1 MELIATVIWNI
12 ADGEHSR
19 FTLFV
24 TSNSRSFYSS
34 LRHLLLWKVNT
45 FTLSTS
51 KFLFAILLHNDGHW
65 PHQTLGEIKYILSPL
80 SFPFSGFGK
89 AVRKNDRC
97 HKAAPQSTTKSQVQN
112 FDVGG
117 PIHGRPKLLTMW
129 KVATKF
135 RLKISHFVLYSLII
149 SLNDYVV
156 FSQQIQAITHTIHTS
171 LFLIGDPHQSV
182 FITTK
187 NDVIKISVIS

>member
-1 MELIATVIWNI
+1 MENI
-12 ADGEHSR
+12 ADLLYLLLPIAGA
-19 FTLFV
+19 FILLFV
-24 TSNSRSFYSS
+24 VCFCGRSTHSHYLLLNFCLLCFYIMTATDHIKLWGKLGSFY
-34 LRHLLLWKVNT
+34 LH
-45 FTLSTS
+45 
-51 KFLFAILLHNDGHW
+51 FLFLFLDLA
-65 PHQTLGEIKYILSPL
+65 KR
-80 SFPFSGFGK
+80 SG
-89 AVRKNDRC
+89 KNDRC
-97 HKAAPQSTTKSQVQN
+97 HKVAPQSTTKSQVQN